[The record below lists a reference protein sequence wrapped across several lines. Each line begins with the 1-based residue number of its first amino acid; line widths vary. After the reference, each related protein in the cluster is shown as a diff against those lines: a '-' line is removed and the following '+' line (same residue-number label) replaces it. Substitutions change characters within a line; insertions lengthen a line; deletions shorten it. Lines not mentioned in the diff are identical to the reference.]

1 MGHERIGFLPH
12 TKQWRVLMDQ
22 LTEYDGDPQA
32 VKKIADQTLQAI
44 KKIYE
49 RMPYDES
56 VIKAIQFLATLSVSA
71 TKEDQ
76 ISFLQS
82 NGYIV
87 SSELSNYSIL
97 ANANKLITTDTG
109 SLEINKIVRDS
120 VMQAVIEYSKSK
132 QQFEQVSLFS
142 DSRQNVWEGIG
153 SGAAFCEITR
163 SFFAAFTSRQLRYY
177 LERTAASTINDYS
190 KLNAFIAGVDEH
202 SADIA
207 DHSFET
213 SKLMQSFAAG
223 WYNKHAK
230 DTIPSESDVVGFL
243 RISFGKL
250 REEFRR
256 EAESA

>member
-12 TKQWRVLMDQ
+12 TKQWRILMDQ
-22 LTEYDGDPQA
+22 LTEYDGDPQDI
-32 VKKIADQTLQAI
+32 KKIANQTLLAI
-44 KKIYE
+44 KKTYE
-49 RMPYDES
+49 QMPYDES
-56 VIKAIQFLATLSVSA
+56 AIKAIQFLATLSVSA

-97 ANANKLITTDTG
+97 ANVNKLIATDTG
-109 SLEINKIVRDS
+109 SLEINKIVKDS
-120 VMQAVIEYSKSK
+120 IMQAVIEYSKSK

-142 DSRQNVWEGIG
+142 DNHQNVWERIG
-153 SGAAFCEITR
+153 SGAAFCEMTR

-190 KLNAFIAGVDEH
+190 RLHSFIMGVDEH
-202 SADIA
+202 SAEIA

-223 WYNKHAK
+223 WYNKYAK
-230 DTIPSESDVVGFL
+230 DTIPSKSEVVDFL
-243 RISFGKL
+243 RTSFGKL

-256 EAESA
+256 EAEGA